1 MCELRIQQNFIAK
14 NKQKPKQG
22 YDKKM
27 YQTWN

>member
-1 MCELRIQQNFIAK
+1 MCKLRIQQNLITK

-22 YDKKM
+22 YDKKT